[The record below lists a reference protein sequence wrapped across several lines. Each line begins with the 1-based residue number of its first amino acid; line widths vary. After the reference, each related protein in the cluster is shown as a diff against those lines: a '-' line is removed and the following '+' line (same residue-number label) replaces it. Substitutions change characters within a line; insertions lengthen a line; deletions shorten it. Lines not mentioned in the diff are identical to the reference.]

1 MSKQISAVLVDHM
14 GTDLTTVN
22 AARVSYGAESKEL
35 TERDLRLVDFLA
47 EHDHVTPFRH
57 AHATL
62 RCRAPIFLARQLGKH
77 QVGFSW
83 NEISRRYKDNE
94 AVELEFYVP
103 EVVLCRPEKLMTQTP
118 QPMAK
123 DFAEDAKMLIHAL
136 NRADVSEY
144 ETLIGMGVAPEQAR
158 MVLPQSMITE
168 WIWTGSL
175 YGWANLYVQRSSEH
189 AQYEARL
196 FAEDVDKIMSE
207 LFPETWAALTK
218 QVKERLDK
226 LESN

>member
-35 TERDLRLVDFLA
+35 TERDKHLVDFLA

-83 NEISRRYKDNE
+83 NEISRRYKDGE
-94 AVELEFYVP
+94 QIKIECYVP
-103 EVVLCRPEKLMTQTP
+103 EVVLARPEKLMTQTAIPLP
-118 QPMAK
+118 QDYAADMQHY
-123 DFAEDAKMLIHAL
+123 IHCQNESAVRQYKGL
-136 NRADVSEY
+136 VD
-144 ETLIGMGVAPEQAR
+144 LGVAPEQAR

-175 YGWANLYVQRSSEH
+175 YGWANLYKQRSSEH
-189 AQYEARL
+189 AQHEARL
-196 FAEDVDKIMSE
+196 FAEEVNEIMSK
-207 LFPETWAALTK
+207 LFPETWKALIK
-218 QVKERLDK
+218 
-226 LESN
+226 

>member
-1 MSKQISAVLVDHM
+1 M

-35 TERDLRLVDFLA
+35 VERDERLIDFLA
-47 EHDHVTPFRH
+47 EHGHVTPFRH
-57 AHATL
+57 ASVTL

-83 NEISRRYKDNE
+83 NEISRRYKDGE
-94 AVELEFYVP
+94 TIAIDCYVP
-103 EVVLCRPEKLMTQTP
+103 ETVLARPEKLMTQTAL
-118 QPMAK
+118 PMAA
-123 DFAEDAKMLIHAL
+123 DFAADAQHIIHSANESAIRQYQTL
-136 NRADVSEY
+136 VEY
-144 ETLIGMGVAPEQAR
+144 GVAPEQAR

-175 YGWANLYVQRSSEH
+175 YGWASMYKQRASEH

-196 FAEDVDKIMSE
+196 FAEEVSKIMSE
-207 LFPETWAALTK
+207 LFPVCWGALVGNK
-218 QVKERLDK
+218 
-226 LESN
+226 